1 MLKRNAMVHAA
12 AMLRD
17 VIEATTLA
25 PALTS
30 GSGGV
35 FARCVACAASRA
47 LLRLPLTGVCLHHTT
62 SHMASLIFNICAG
75 AYSNGELV
83 PKLGTEVM
91 ADASVDMVDCLLV
104 VLEDRAVQVCDY
116 VYCAVWLRV
125 WLCVC
130 DAGWAMECGRVGL
143 IVSASPPASHG
154 YRRPHRRYVT

>member
-35 FARCVACAASRA
+35 FARCVTCAARRA
-47 LLRLPLTGVCLHHTT
+47 LLHLPLTGVCLHHTT

-104 VLEDRAVQVCDY
+104 VLEDRAVQVCT
-116 VYCAVWLRV
+116 V
-125 WLCVC
+125 LCGCVCGYAC